1 MRLERKYEDF
11 SFYAFSKL
19 FLVFFI
25 THTKATPKNH
35 HSNKLPIIQLWN
47 YRQMLAIYLLLTI
60 YIAYQSFIFPIIHI
74 FLSAILLT
82 LRKLTNSNTLSRWFI
97 SIYNIA
103 YTLHIQLIQIYR
115 HKSPHFYFYYYPST
129 HKCIFHAFF
138 AFFVNLLFWDLLEP
152 ESMQKAKNTLA
163 CTFLFKLIWRFRFF
177 CLFLQH

>member
-19 FLVFFI
+19 FLVIFI
-25 THTKATPKNH
+25 THTKTIPKNH
-35 HSNKLPIIQLWN
+35 YSNKLLIIQLQN
-47 YRQMLAIYLLLTI
+47 YRQASTIYLLLTI
-60 YIAYQSFIFPIIHI
+60 YTTHQSFIFPIMHI
-74 FLSAILLT
+74 FLSAISPT
-82 LRKLTNSNTLSRWFI
+82 LRKFTNSSTLSHWFI
-97 SIYNIA
+97 SIYNIP
-103 YTLHIQLIQIYR
+103 YTLHIQFIQIYR

-129 HKCIFHAFF
+129 RKCIFYAFF
-138 AFFVNLLFWDLLEP
+138 VFSVNLLFWDLLEP